1 MLVYPARQSVALACA
16 SALTFTASVTIAA
29 PQTQDS
35 GSSEADALLTEI
47 VVSARR
53 SQELLSEVPISIS
66 ALTTEDFQKR
76 DMRELDDIA
85 EVAPSFTLTSYGA
98 QRARRDTPIFTIR
111 GVIPASAAS
120 RPGAGVFVNGAP
132 AANGQ
137 AAYLGDLERVEV
149 IKGPQA
155 AYFGRS
161 TFAGAINLVPRR
173 PSEELN
179 AKVELVGGENALRDL
194 RGSIEGAVG
203 ADWLTARLSVRDYE
217 RDGFFSSGS
226 DGSSLTDQSSRSASL
241 IIAADPSEAFS
252 AKLAVLYNK
261 NADGFP
267 TYAKLNASEFNCAA
281 DAATSLATFNPTNQ
295 NNFICGELPRMPAAR
310 IGTDFVV
317 TPLVFDVLYN
327 NLRGLPNVSGLSILS
342 RDPTRSDVS
351 ETLHAN
357 LTLEY
362 EVGSGPLKGFTVSYL
377 GAHNER
383 RGQALTN
390 SIAQPVRNITN
401 PYFAGGPG
409 AAAVPGVL
417 PFPTFYIFNLGREE
431 SSDHELRLASDP
443 ERRIRGMIGVSYFR
457 VYPLVSTLWGFTS
470 NGTGVNFGSSATSA
484 AVNIVRT
491 PGLFGSIAWD
501 LGSSLTLNLEGRYQR
516 DEIEV
521 VNRGSGTVLL
531 PPKIE
536 ASSFMP
542 RISVQYKPL
551 EDVNLYV
558 SYASG
563 QQPRGYNTTLV
574 GRPQNTAFALAQ
586 TGAGITYDGEQIDMF
601 EVGAKGSMLDDRI
614 AYAATIYRG
623 KWTDQVISQRVVVP
637 SSLDGLPAGNILTL
651 LTNGGQTDLS
661 GIELEAAV
669 RASKNISVG
678 LALSHNVTDIKRY
691 ECVPCQI
698 NITGSSVVTGNS
710 LANSPKFKAS
720 VFAEYRQTVADASAW
735 YVNTQ
740 YIHSGGMY
748 TDETNLARSNPR
760 NTVDLRVGYE
770 TGRFSVEAFVINLFD
785 AYYVNSANRDQDIWA
800 ASVNLPG
807 VKPALT
813 TAQAHLNNAFYLSLG
828 EPRYA
833 GVRASYK
840 LR

>member
-1 MLVYPARQSVALACA
+1 MSGQSIRPLTASTIIAAVALTSPGALPAPQA
-16 SALTFTASVTIAA
+16 STNAPDGDLALTEV
-29 PQTQDS
+29 
-35 GSSEADALLTEI
+35 

-66 ALTTEDFQKR
+66 ALTTEDFAKR
-76 DMRELDDIA
+76 DMKELDDIA

-111 GVIPASAAS
+111 GVIPASASS

-173 PSEELN
+173 PSQDLK
-179 AKVELVGGENALRDL
+179 AKVEIVVGENALRDI
-194 RGSIEGAVG
+194 RGSVEAAVG
-203 ADWLTARLSVRDYE
+203 AEWLSARLSLRDYS
-217 RDGFFSSGS
+217 RDGLFSSGS
-226 DGSSLTDQSSRSASL
+226 DGSTLTDQTSRSASL
-241 IIAADPSEAFS
+241 IVAADPSDDFS
-252 AKLAVLYNK
+252 ATLAILYNK

-267 TYAKLNASEFNCAA
+267 AYAKLNASEFNCAA
-281 DAATSLATFNPTNQ
+281 DASTSLATFNPTNQ
-295 NNFICGELPRMPAAR
+295 KNFICGELPQMPAAR
-310 IGTDFVV
+310 IGTDFVI

-327 NLRGLPNVSGLSILS
+327 NIRGLPNVSGLSILS

-362 EVGSGPLKGFTVSYL
+362 RISSGALSGFTVSYL

-383 RGQALTN
+383 RGQSLTN
-390 SIAQPVRNITN
+390 SIAQPVRTVTN
-401 PYFAGGPG
+401 PYFAGAPG
-409 AAAVPGVL
+409 AAAVAGVL

-431 SSDHELRLASDP
+431 SSDHELRIASDP
-443 ERRIRGMIGVSYFR
+443 TRSFRGMIGLSYFR
-457 VYPLVSTLWGFTS
+457 VYPFVSTLWGFTS

-491 PGLFGSIAWD
+491 PGAFGSLAWD
-501 LGSSLTLNLEGRYQR
+501 LGDSLTLNLEGRYQS

-521 VNRGSGTVLL
+521 VNRGSGNVLL
-531 PPKIE
+531 PPKIK

-542 RISVQYKPL
+542 RISVQYKPMQDL
-551 EDVNLYV
+551 NLYV

-586 TGAGITYDGEQIDMF
+586 TGAGITYDGEQIDML
-601 EVGAKGSMLDDRI
+601 EVGAKGSLFDDRI

-623 KWTDQVISQRVVVP
+623 EWTDQVISQRVVVP
-637 SSLDGLPAGNILTL
+637 TSLDGLPAGNILTL

-661 GIELEAAV
+661 GIELEAAI
-669 RASKNISVG
+669 RASTNLNIG
-678 LALSHNVTDIKRY
+678 LALSRNVTDIKRY

-710 LANSPKFKAS
+710 LPNSPKFKAS
-720 VFAEYRQTVADASAW
+720 VFAEYRQPISQSSSW
-735 YVNTQ
+735 YVNAQ
-740 YIHSGGMY
+740 YIHSAGMY

-760 NTVDLRVGYE
+760 NTVDLRAGYE
-770 TGRFSVEAFVINLFD
+770 TGRFSVEAFVVNLFD

-813 TAQAHLNNAFYLSLG
+813 AAQAHLNNAFYLSLG

-833 GVRASYK
+833 GIRASYT